1 MHNATQL
8 PHRRRPIYA
17 MSLSI
22 TTARLSYQSPARLPA
37 PTYHPPPPAPSLPP
51 PPHPPKCRFFNRSSR
66 QATAHSRPSGENALD
81 NTRRRPETSPSSLLQ
96 RIPTVGTEEK
106 RIKGIPK
113 FKNQVFLVIYSNRKT
128 ILQQQKN
135 FVNDFEKTEKK
146 KRGAFSLE
154 KAFLI

>member
-22 TTARLSYQSPARLPA
+22 TTARLSYQSPARLPS
-37 PTYHPPPPAPSLPP
+37 PTYHPPP

-106 RIKGIPK
+106 IIKGIPK